1 MIRYDRKCRHE
12 YNDKSIQNLFIFM
25 KRRKILFK
33 KKKLF
38 DIEEEKYGKR
48 YRKIIGYIRHKR
60 YYKRSDILSKSFRR
74 NRTIIFM

>member
-48 YRKIIGYIRHKR
+48 YKKS
-60 YYKRSDILSKSFRR
+60 SDIYVIKDTINDQIFFRSHLDVIVR
-74 NRTIIFM
+74 

>member
-38 DIEEEKYGKR
+38 DIEEDTEKS
-48 YRKIIGYIRHKR
+48 
-60 YYKRSDILSKSFRR
+60 SDIYIIKDTINDQIFFRSHLDVIVR
-74 NRTIIFM
+74 

>member
-38 DIEEEKYGKR
+38 DIEEDTEKS
-48 YRKIIGYIRHKR
+48 
-60 YYKRSDILSKSFRR
+60 SDIYIIKDTINDQIFFRSHFDVIVR
-74 NRTIIFM
+74 

>member
-48 YRKIIGYIRHKR
+48 YKKS
-60 YYKRSDILSKSFRR
+60 SDIYVIKDINDQIFFRSHLDVIVR
-74 NRTIIFM
+74 

>member
-25 KRRKILFK
+25 KRRKILLK
-33 KKKLF
+33 KKE
-38 DIEEEKYGKR
+38 IIRYRRR
-48 YRKIIGYIRHKR
+48 YRKIIGYIHHKR

>member
-25 KRRKILFK
+25 KRRKILLK
-33 KKKLF
+33 KKE
-38 DIEEEKYGKR
+38 IIR
-48 YRKIIGYIRHKR
+48 YRRRYKKIIGYIRHKR
-60 YYKRSDILSKSFRR
+60 YYKRSDILSKSSRR